1 MEQAFVTLNNKA
13 YLILYI
19 ILYRF
24 LILNYKF
31 TVYGTIGAIYKK
43 LLRNLACFLILNTMI
58 YCEWN
63 MDSPLMEHAFETVYS
78 GSLQC
83 HLYYWYITQA

>member
-43 LLRNLACFLILNTMI
+43 LLRNLACFFNTK
-58 YCEWN
+58 YNDLLW
-63 MDSPLMEHAFETVYS
+63 MEH
-78 GSLQC
+78 G
-83 HLYYWYITQA
+83 